1 MQELLGHADLNT
13 TMIYTHL
20 IKVAGRGEIG
30 LLDRI
35 YTGDNV
41 LVLFKD
47 GNPDKLGKRDS
58 WRASSNILSL
68 RGPPMLEFV

>member
-1 MQELLGHADLNT
+1 MQVNERKNESHSL
-13 TMIYTHL
+13 IYAPS

-47 GNPDKLGKRDS
+47 GCPDKLGKRDS
-58 WRASSNILSL
+58 WRGSSNIFCL